1 MEVTA
6 LGLATDL
13 MVLRLGGSIV
23 EDRGDHIVF
32 RTPTNPHY
40 WWGNGIALPT
50 PPAPDDVARWL
61 GVFAAEFPEA
71 AHVAIALDTAPDA
84 EDGSGAD
91 PADHQPAD
99 PPWLRPWRDLG
110 FDYHADLA
118 LSTSDP
124 RPPVRPTPDAQ
135 CRPLTTDADWADLV
149 DLRCA
154 DPLSVGEHDPGEY
167 RDHVQGRA
175 DTARAMV
182 DAGYGQWFGA
192 FVDGRLRSSMGLFTD
207 GSGLARYQA
216 VDTHPDFRRRGLA
229 GTLLH
234 VAGRYAL
241 TEMGARRL
249 VIVAEIGGPAIGTY
263 RAGGFVDTSWSLQL
277 ERRPA

>member
-6 LGLATDL
+6 IGLATDL
-13 MVLRLGGSIV
+13 MVLRLGGSII
-23 EDRGDHIVF
+23 EDRGDHIIF

-40 WWGNGIALPT
+40 WWGNGIALPA
-50 PPAPDDVARWL
+50 PPPPQEVERWL
-61 GVFAAEFPEA
+61 DAYSAEFPEA
-71 AHVAIALDTAPDA
+71 AHVAIALDTAPDLGPVGA
-84 EDGSGAD
+84 PRTDGRAAD
-91 PADHQPAD
+91 PD
-99 PPWLRPWRDLG
+99 WFGPWRDRG
-110 FDYHADLA
+110 FDVSADLA

-124 RPPVRPTPDAQ
+124 RPPNWPPPAAH
-135 CRPLTTDADWADLV
+135 CRTLTTDSDWDQLV

-154 DPLSVGEHDPGEY
+154 DPQSIAEHDPGEY
-167 RDHVQGRA
+167 RDHVQGRT

-182 DAGYGQWFGA
+182 EAGYGQWFGA
-192 FVDGRLRSSMGLFTD
+192 FVDGLLRSSMGLFTD
-207 GSGLARYQA
+207 GSGLARYQS

-234 VAGRYAL
+234 VAGQHGI
-241 TEMGARRL
+241 TEMGAHQL

-263 RAGGFVDTSWSLQL
+263 RAGGFVETAWSLQL